1 MPHVMKSQMERI
13 NKSRISLAE
22 RWRNTR
28 YQAFF
33 FVVSI
38 LFFFFVSRLVRPA
51 SVIKNPTPIQLHNNA
66 FSAAASIFARLA
78 HVHLAFRGT
87 RTKSARS
94 GWVRRHLFVVSTD
107 LTDKVIESVFD
118 IDARL
123 GGCLDEL
130 AAELTSQVVAL

>member
-1 MPHVMKSQMERI
+1 MERI

-28 YQAFF
+28 YQAFS
-33 FVVSI
+33 FVVST
-38 LFFFFVSRLVRPA
+38 LLVSRLVHPA

-66 FSAAASIFARLA
+66 FPAAASILTWLT
-78 HVHLAFRGT
+78 HVHLALRGT
-87 RTKSARS
+87 RTKGARS
-94 GWVRRHLFVVSTD
+94 GWVRRHLLVVSTD

-130 AAELTSQVVAL
+130 AAKLTSQVMAL